1 VNTTRDAS
9 PAHAPATHAL
19 AGARARWVVFR
30 VAAERFALPLESV
43 ERIVRAAQV
52 TPLPHSP
59 AVVLGALDV
68 QGEVLA
74 VFDLRRR
81 FGMPARELHPD
92 QELLIANTRERRVV
106 LVIDAAQGVLELG
119 PGEKLATA
127 RIAPD
132 APLAGVLTTEDGLVL
147 IHDLEKLL
155 TTEEARAL
163 EAALEQA
170 RAHHA

>member
-9 PAHAPATHAL
+9 PANTTARQAVP
-19 AGARARWVVFR
+19 GNRARWVVFR
-30 VAAERFALPLESV
+30 VAGERFALPLESV
-43 ERIVRAAQV
+43 VRIVRAAQV
-52 TPLPHSP
+52 TALPHAP

-68 QGEVLA
+68 QGDVLA

-81 FGMPARELHPD
+81 FGMPPRELHPD
-92 QELLIANTRERRVV
+92 QELLIANTRDRRVV
-106 LVIDAAQGVLELG
+106 LVIDAALGVLDRS
-119 PGEKLATA
+119 PGERLTTA
-127 RIAPD
+127 RIAPA
-132 APLAGVLTTEDGLVL
+132 APLAGVLTTDDGLVL

-155 TTEEARAL
+155 TTDEARAL